1 MVFQLHLGSET
12 VGQMDLP
19 SPLCMAPSATLR
31 EVLERLQVERR
42 GSVLICRAEQ
52 VVGIFT
58 ERDALLQMA
67 RCADLEQPIEQ
78 FMSAP
83 VVTVSRDATVESAIA
98 RMALGGYR
106 QLPVVDGQER
116 PIGVLKVSSILH
128 YLVQHFPRFV
138 YNLPPTPDP
147 LTRQREGA

>member
-12 VGQMDLP
+12 VGQMELP
-19 SPLCMAPSATLR
+19 SPLCIAPSASLR
-31 EVLERLQVERR
+31 EVLQRLQTERR
-42 GSVLICRAEQ
+42 GSLLVCQAEQ
-52 VVGIFT
+52 IVGIFT

-67 RCADLEQPIEQ
+67 RGTDPEQPVEQ
-78 FMSAP
+78 LMSTP
-83 VVTVSRDATVESAIA
+83 VITVSREDTVESAIA

-106 QLPVVDGQER
+106 QLPVVDEQKR
-116 PIGVLKVSSILH
+116 PIGVLKVSSILR

-147 LTRQREGA
+147 ATRQREGA